1 MSQTKEPK
9 EKDAK
14 GTKPRV
20 FNVAS
25 ELSLDTK
32 AVIELCKELGFAN
45 IKNQLNA
52 LEPDQVEAIK
62 QRAKSG
68 PPKPAAKPPVAARPA
83 APAAP
88 PKPVALPKIDAKMA
102 NLNRPKPAPV
112 AAKPADEPP
121 AAAPEPVAPPPAVE
135 RPQPVAE
142 LPPAPEPVAP
152 PAVVAE
158 VPAPVAPP
166 PAPEPVPA
174 PAVEPPAAVATPPV
188 EAASPPPPVEAAPKP
203 QVLPPRPPVVG
214 PARPPVL
221 GGTRPQTL
229 PPRPPVAPLRPM
241 QPMHPPAAGPQPPR
255 PNYAPPQPGAP
266 RPLNSGP
273 PQSGGPRP
281 PAPNPGAPRSP
292 YGPPQPGAP
301 RPLSGPGGPPAGPS
315 RYGPPPSGAQR
326 AGGLPPRQP
335 SGPGMGPPRTG
346 GPMPVGGAGG
356 PPRPNQVK
364 LTPEQIQRM
373 RQLESKKGEKIQI
386 GDIQRAM
393 QQAPPPVQ
401 PGGPAPAPA
410 AGRPGFRPPTRDEED
425 DKKKGPGGPGAGG
438 PGAVA
443 GRDARQK
450 ARSVSGRGAGA
461 PIGRGAVV
469 ISGGQVDLIE
479 QAAGSR
485 RGPRAALMRKFQR
498 RQQSQK
504 TVITGPV
511 EVSLPLTV
519 RSLSEAI
526 GMKAGELL
534 LKLKNLTNS
543 LYTINSA
550 LEFEVAELI
559 AGDKGVELK
568 AKKQET
574 VEDALLVELQ
584 KRAEASDPENMVT
597 RPPVVTIMGH
607 VDHGKTSLLDKIRQT
622 YGLSSDVVSTEAGGI
637 TQVIRAWRVQKD
649 DKSTTFL
656 DTPGH
661 EAFTMMRARGAKVTD
676 IVVIVVS
683 ASDGVMPQTEEAVAH
698 AKASEVDIIVAIN
711 KVDLPDANIDKTRR
725 QLYNLSLLPD
735 NMGGD
740 VPFVEC
746 SAKTGQGIGELL
758 DTIALMAEVA
768 EYKADPTLAA
778 SGTCLEAYL
787 EGDRGVQATVIV
799 QNGTLRKG
807 DIILCGS
814 TYGRIRSM
822 TDDLGRPVTEAGP
835 SVPVKITGLG
845 DVPDADDPFLVA
857 DDIGTAR
864 EIADRRAEERQES
877 AQNKFSPVSLDSL
890 KAASTKIKISEL
902 KLILKAEARGS
913 VEAIKKEMEK
923 LVHEEVRVRVLHAG
937 IGAITE
943 SDVILALTSPD
954 DTMIVGFNVTVDDAA
969 MKLSE
974 QRSIPV
980 REYDIIYKLTD
991 DVKSALEGKLK
1002 PVEVVVHLGRA
1013 VIRETFKISKVGAIA
1028 GCYVTSGTIERSARV
1043 RVIREGTVIYP
1054 SGEKHGT
1061 LDNLK
1066 RFKDDAKEVREGFEC
1081 GMKVAGFDDVKVGD
1095 VIEAFRID
1103 IERRTL

>member
-52 LEPDQVEAIK
+52 LEPEQVEAIK

-68 PPKPAAKPPVAARPA
+68 PPKPAAKPPVAAKPA

-88 PKPVALPKIDAKMA
+88 KAAALPKIDAKMA
-102 NLNRPKPAPV
+102 NLNRPKPATV
-112 AAKPADEPP
+112 AVKPANELP
-121 AAAPEPVAPPPAVE
+121 APAPEPVAPPPVVE
-135 RPQPVAE
+135 RPQPVVE
-142 LPPAPEPVAP
+142 LPPVPTPVQEPVAL

-158 VPAPVAPP
+158 MPARVAPP

-174 PAVEPPAAVATPPV
+174 LVVEPPAAVVTPPV
-188 EAASPPPPVEAAPKP
+188 EPVSPSVEAAPKP
-203 QVLPPRPPVVG
+203 QVLPP
-214 PARPPVL
+214 RPPVL

-229 PPRPPVAPLRPM
+229 PPRPPVAPLRPLQPM
-241 QPMHPPAAGPQPPR
+241 QPSAAGQPPSR
-255 PNYAPPQPGAP
+255 PNYAPSQPGAS
-266 RPLNSGP
+266 RPLGGGQ
-273 PQSGGPRP
+273 PQSGGGPRP

-301 RPLSGPGGPPAGPS
+301 RPINGPGGMPAGPS

-335 SGPGMGPPRTG
+335 SGPGMGMGPMRTG
-346 GPMPVGGAGG
+346 GPAPMGGAGG

-393 QQAPPPVQ
+393 QQAPPPPP
-401 PGGPAPAPA
+401 PGGPAGPAPVV
-410 AGRPGFRPPTRDEED
+410 GRPGFRPPTRDEEEE
-425 DKKKGPGGPGAGG
+425 KKKGPGGPSSGG

-511 EVSLPLTV
+511 EVTLPLTV

-574 VEDALLVELQ
+574 VEDALLVELE

-622 YGLSSDVVSTEAGGI
+622 YGLVSDVVSTEAGGI

-683 ASDGVMPQTEEAVAH
+683 AADGVMPQTEEAVAH
-698 AKASEVDIIVAIN
+698 AKAADVDIIVAIN

-746 SAKTGQGIGELL
+746 SAKTGQGIDELL

-835 SVPVKITGLG
+835 SVPVKVTGLG

-943 SDVILALTSPD
+943 SDVILALTSPN

-991 DVKSALEGKLK
+991 DVKAALEGKLK

-1054 SGEKHGT
+1054 SGEKNGT